1 MLADLVNDLCNLSL
15 KKLFLRNIHLLTP
28 SDLATLLVGG
38 LGQNGTL
45 EELKIGAFYWSNQV
59 GISLEG
65 ITCVG

>member
-15 KKLFLRNIHLLTP
+15 KKLVLKHVDLLTP
-28 SDLATLLVGG
+28 SDIAALLVGG

-45 EELKIGAFYWSNQV
+45 EELEIDAFYWINQV
-59 GISLEG
+59 GIGLKS